1 MHGLQQV
8 ISQQT
13 HLLQNSLF
21 YIDLIFT
28 DQLNLAVDSGFHP
41 SLHPNCHHQIIFC
54 KFNLMIEYEHLVWD
68 YKHSDENAIAKA
80 FDQVDW
86 NFQFL
91 TKMPMNKS
99 VFITELWWMFFQIS
113 FQIN

>member
-1 MHGLQQV
+1 
-8 ISQQT
+8 
-13 HLLQNSLF
+13 
-21 YIDLIFT
+21 
-28 DQLNLAVDSGFHP
+28 
-41 SLHPNCHHQIIFC
+41 
-54 KFNLMIEYEHLVWD
+54 MIEYERLVWD

-86 NFQFL
+86 NFLFL

-99 VFITELWWMFFQIS
+99 VFKTELWWMFFQIL